1 MSTTSITPFILQIS
15 THCRICK
22 LGEKDLHDIMLI
34 YLNAHY
40 EHGLINTARLL
51 IDIGAEVDYR
61 AGDRKTSLYG
71 RGIGNTPTVAL
82 SYKAAVRD

>member
-1 MSTTSITPFILQIS
+1 
-15 THCRICK
+15 
-22 LGEKDLHDIMLI
+22 MLI

-61 AGDRKTSLYG
+61 AGDRKTNLTAEASVMRQRLHY
-71 RGIGNTPTVAL
+71 RTKRRLETN
-82 SYKAAVRD
+82 K